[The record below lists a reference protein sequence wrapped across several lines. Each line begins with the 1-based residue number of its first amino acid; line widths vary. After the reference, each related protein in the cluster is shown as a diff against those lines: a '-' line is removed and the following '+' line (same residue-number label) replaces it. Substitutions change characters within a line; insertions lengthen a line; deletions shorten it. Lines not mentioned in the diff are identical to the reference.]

1 MILTIIFLL
10 IPISS
15 VGLMFVKD
23 RNGNRREIM
32 NVLLLINTFLF
43 LGPLIQAY
51 TSTPAGESM
60 WNENTGGGANL
71 WMYIIILPVCVII
84 QAVLATLKIV
94 FSVEKK

>member
-15 VGLMFVKD
+15 IGLLFVKD
-23 RNGNRREIM
+23 YNARRREIM
-32 NVLLLINTFLF
+32 NVLLIINTFLF
-43 LGPLIQAY
+43 LSPLIKAY

-71 WMYIIILPVCVII
+71 WLYFIILPVCLII